1 MSEQTNLAGAS
12 HGSIKSYIIG
22 FILCVVLTL
31 IPFCIVMFGEFSSVI
46 KILTIVATAIV
57 QVYVQ
62 LYFFLH
68 LDTSS
73 EQRWNLVA
81 FLFSLVVIIVVVGG
95 SIWIMRALNY
105 FMT

>member
-1 MSEQTNLAGAS
+1 MSGQTALAGAS
-12 HGSIKSYIIG
+12 HGSVKSYIIG

-31 IPFCIVMFGEFSSVI
+31 IPFCIVMFGEFSPLI
-46 KILTIVATAIV
+46 KILTIVAAAII

-95 SIWIMRALNY
+95 SIWIMRALDY
-105 FMT
+105 FMM